1 MISFITTNQMTDR
14 SVVASCL
21 LGSRLNG
28 TGVSR
33 VVPSGGVRQAKGVA
47 VAAAVA
53 QEATYALTFAAAD
66 AGIRNEKPKHNP
78 MWAFRGL
85 EPWRDPA

>member
-1 MISFITTNQMTDR
+1 VISFITTTQMTDR
-14 SVVASCL
+14 SVVSTCL

-33 VVPSGGVRQAKGVA
+33 VVPSGGERQAKAFV

-53 QEATYALTFAAAD
+53 QEATYALTAAAAD
-66 AGIRNEKPKHNP
+66 AGIRSEKSKHNP

>member
-1 MISFITTNQMTDR
+1 VISFITNTQMTDR

-28 TGVSR
+28 IGVSR
-33 VVPSGGVRQAKGVA
+33 VVPSSGVRQAKG
-47 VAAAVA
+47 
-53 QEATYALTFAAAD
+53 FAAAAQAVAYVRMPAALD

-78 MWAFRGL
+78 TWAFRGL